1 MALGGTLSIDNQL
14 KAGLKELGCSAAIF
28 CAIASFST
36 SRLSQAFSEIKALG
50 GNEQIALKKVLDEM
64 KALQADVSAHVGY
77 PIPIAWTPSIR
88 DVLEA
93 RRKGLQL
100 WSLELASGF
109 FVRCQKLTGQIVC
122 DRREAAALSLV
133 DATKTQERLQQMGH
147 SPRLVPARASMQTEF
162 EDIWPEQ
169 Q

>member
-1 MALGGTLSIDNQL
+1 MALGGTYSIDNQL
-14 KAGLKELGCSAAIF
+14 KQGLAELGCSAAIF

-109 FVRCQKLTGQIVC
+109 FVR
-122 DRREAAALSLV
+122 REAAALSLV